1 MTKTETNDC
10 CQENSVVQK
19 PVNISS
25 LFFGGPAYFAQ
36 PFAGMKAGGLELQPF
51 GFFGGC
57 DINVVFDCLAICYA
71 VM

>member
-1 MTKTETNDC
+1 MIVISKK
-10 CQENSVVQK
+10 SIVKK

-36 PFAGMKAGGLELQPF
+36 PFAGMETGGLELQPF
-51 GFFGGC
+51 DFFGGS
-57 DINVVFDCLAICYA
+57 DINVIFDSLAICYA